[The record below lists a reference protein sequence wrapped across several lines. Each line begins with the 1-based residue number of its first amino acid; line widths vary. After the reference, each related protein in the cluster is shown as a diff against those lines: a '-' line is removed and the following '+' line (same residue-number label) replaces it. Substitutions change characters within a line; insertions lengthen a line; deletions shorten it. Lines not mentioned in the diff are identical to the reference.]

1 MFYSAAV
8 GRKTGVFS
16 SWALCSQA
24 VTDYPGAVFRKWET
38 LREATQ
44 HLNRHGHQ
52 HDYIDVHTAEGTK
65 PLREY
70 CENHSLLVPAEVSY
84 EHTTLFNLRCGL
96 FAEIYKNNGTVYI
109 DLHQRDFDTGK
120 RTEKGLLLTWDQW
133 LALTTVASHLE
144 DSFVRLK
151 AGEPIHLSESLGEEV
166 YVSIDTPYPVF
177 NIRRWYKDS
186 DGTLKPGRE
195 GITLRET
202 EWSHLLNISHLIGL
216 SFHYHG

>member
-44 HLNRHGHQ
+44 HLNRYSHQ
-52 HDYIDVHTAEGTK
+52 HDYIDVHTTEGTK
-65 PLREY
+65 SLREY
-70 CENHSLLVPAEVSY
+70 CKQQSLLVP
-84 EHTTLFNLRCGL
+84 
-96 FAEIYKNNGTVYI
+96 KNNGTVYI

-144 DSFVRLK
+144 DTFVRLK
-151 AGEPIHLSESLGEEV
+151 AGEPIHLSEPLGDEV

-216 SFHYHG
+216 SFHHHG